1 MTPPARTSLADA
13 VAGFAALATGIV
25 LIALLHVLPGT
36 AGISPVRRTI
46 SQYALTDSRWIFDLG
61 VVLVAAGSAVLLFAL
76 IRRGLLAPVSA
87 AGVFGALWT
96 ASLLLIVAF
105 PKTNWAIGPSLG
117 GTIHRYASVVAF
129 VALPLAV
136 IIGARSVFRHSPT
149 ARRIAVFF
157 GITSLMWFG
166 LILVGVLNM
175 LAGGE
180 AWWTFVPL
188 GLVER
193 LMALN
198 EMFALAA
205 LGYGALRVKQPIE
218 EDMTQVTPEGEPG
231 LVTS

>member
-1 MTPPARTSLADA
+1 MTPPARTSPADA

-25 LIALLHVLPGT
+25 LVALLHVLPAT
-36 AGISPVRRTI
+36 ADISPVRRTI

-61 VVLVAAGSAVLLFAL
+61 VALVAIGSALLFYAL
-76 IRRGLLAPVSA
+76 IRRGLIGRFSA
-87 AGVFGALWT
+87 ASVFGGLWT
-96 ASLLLIVAF
+96 VSLLLIVAF
-105 PKTNWAIGPSLG
+105 PKTNWAIGPSIG
-117 GTIHRYASVVAF
+117 GTIHRYASMVAF

-136 IIGARSVFRHSPT
+136 IVGARAVFRDSPL

-157 GITSLMWFG
+157 GVTSLMWFG
-166 LILVGVLNM
+166 LILVGVVNM

-198 EMFALAA
+198 EMFAIAA
-205 LGYGALRVKQPIE
+205 LGFGALRARQPAPE
-218 EDMTQVTPEGEPG
+218 RMTQVTPEGEPAV
-231 LVTS
+231 VTS

>member
-1 MTPPARTSLADA
+1 MTPPARTSPADA
-13 VAGFAALATGIV
+13 VAGFAALATGVV
-25 LIALLHVLPGT
+25 LVALLHVLPGT
-36 AGISPVRRTI
+36 ADISPVRRTI

-61 VVLVAAGSAVLLFAL
+61 LVLVAIGSALLFYAL
-76 IRRGLLAPVSA
+76 IRRGLIERFSA
-87 AGVFGALWT
+87 ASVFGALWT
-96 ASLLLIVAF
+96 ASLVLIVAF
-105 PKTNWAIGPSLG
+105 PKTNWAIGPSVG

-136 IIGARSVFRHSPT
+136 IFGARAVFRDSPI
-149 ARRIAVFF
+149 ARRLAVFF

-166 LILVGVLNM
+166 LILVGVVNM

-198 EMFALAA
+198 EMFAIAA
-205 LGYGALRVKQPIE
+205 LGFGALRARQPVTE
-218 EDMTQVTPEGEPG
+218 RMTQVTPEGEPAV
-231 LVTS
+231 VTS